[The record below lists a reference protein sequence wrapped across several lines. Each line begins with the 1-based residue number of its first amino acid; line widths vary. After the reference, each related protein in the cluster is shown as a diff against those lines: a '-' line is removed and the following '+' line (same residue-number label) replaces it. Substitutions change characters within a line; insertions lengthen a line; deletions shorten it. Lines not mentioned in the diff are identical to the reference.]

1 MRRHSTG
8 EPVGSGCSIAGQA
21 GGQRGLRPGGGSEEL
36 GQWKGMCGL
45 A

>member
-1 MRRHSTG
+1 MRRHSIG
-8 EPVGSGCSIAGQA
+8 KPMGSACSIAGQA
-21 GGQRGLRPGGGSEEL
+21 GGPCGQRPGGGSEEL